1 MIEDE
6 AAELESCDGK
16 VYVYCHTPRRNVGVG
31 DPLPRPPPFIYRLGN
46 VKVHVSE
53 YVDMW
58 EESSSHFKPQPED
71 IHIKMMLRQNGSR
84 SSLKCRE
91 VP

>member
-1 MIEDE
+1 M
-6 AAELESCDGK
+6 
-16 VYVYCHTPRRNVGVG
+16 
-31 DPLPRPPPFIYRLGN
+31 
-46 VKVHVSE
+46 SE

-84 SSLKCRE
+84 SSLKFHEHVQKEQE
-91 VP
+91 VDLQNPMTAASVGM